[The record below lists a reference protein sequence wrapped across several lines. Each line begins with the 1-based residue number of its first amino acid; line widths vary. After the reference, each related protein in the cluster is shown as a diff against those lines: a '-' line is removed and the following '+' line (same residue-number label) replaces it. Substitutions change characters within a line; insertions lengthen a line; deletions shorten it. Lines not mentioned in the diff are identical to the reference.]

1 MFALKPTD
9 LMRGIGKWEY
19 ELVAFE
25 IFVFILLAAVV
36 FISLYIASV
45 ATVEPPLEW
54 YQQRSDTSGERG
66 EDYPGN

>member
-1 MFALKPTD
+1 M
-9 LMRGIGKWEY
+9 
-19 ELVAFE
+19 AFE

-54 YQQRSDTSGERG
+54 YEQQSDTSGETG
-66 EDYPGN
+66 EDYPGI